1 MKVRYYYTGIKV
13 VEKEIPDKFATI
25 PQLLRE
31 DDWWHNPE
39 KEAFVDE
46 YEKYSETVWK
56 EIEKAEEKGHP
67 WQSYFCHKMGVYT
80 ADERED
86 FLEEY

>member
-1 MKVRYYYTGIKV
+1 MKVTEVKQYALEFTK
-13 VEKEIPDKFATI
+13 K
-25 PQLLRE
+25 
-31 DDWWHNPE
+31 
-39 KEAFVDE
+39 E

-56 EIEKAEEKGHP
+56 EIEKAEEEGHP
-67 WQSYFCHKMGVYT
+67 WQSYFCNKMGVYT